1 MRVQERDFRSLIYQV
16 AKNKKMLS
24 ELLLSKYNR
33 SVLRFFS
40 GKNNT
45 FFSVPTTKQKL
56 FFYKSK
62 ISSPFIGNPQPLT
75 SVKRK

>member
-1 MRVQERDFRSLIYQV
+1 MRVQERDFWSLIYQV
-16 AKNKKMLS
+16 AKNQKMLS

-33 SVLRFFS
+33 SVLHFFS
-40 GKNNT
+40 GKKNT

-56 FFYKSK
+56 FFYTAK
-62 ISSPFIGNPQPLT
+62 ISSLFIGNPQPLT